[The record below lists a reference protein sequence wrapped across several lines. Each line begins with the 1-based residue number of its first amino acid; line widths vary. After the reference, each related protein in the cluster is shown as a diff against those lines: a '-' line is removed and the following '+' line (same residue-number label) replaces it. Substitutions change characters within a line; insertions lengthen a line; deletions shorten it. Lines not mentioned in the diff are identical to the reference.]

1 MYNGGI
7 SDLAVTHIF
16 IFKKLSARDF
26 EILKKFPRV
35 CTGKG
40 AKYLLFLTIA
50 LQGKIFGILCLD
62 SHIYLDY
69 IYFLGGF
76 LFSNCPAG
84 KIFFGY
90 KQSSLAFLIVFSQ
103 ERREKIQPG
112 KKFGTF
118 LRRILPSLE
127 KKKHCQ
133 TLPSLVKFF
142 LPKLASLAKNCL
154 RVARFARQ
162 KLSAR
167 LASLAVFA
175 HMCARCEA

>member
-1 MYNGGI
+1 MLCTSNGGI

-50 LQGKIFGILCLD
+50 LQGKFFGILCLD

-90 KQSSLAFLIVFSQ
+90 KQSSLAFLIVFSR

-127 KKKHCQ
+127 KKN
-133 TLPSLVKFF
+133 T
-142 LPKLASLAKNCL
+142 AK
-154 RVARFARQ
+154 ARFARQ
-162 KLSAR
+162 TFFPQTRFTRQKFVCKQLAPLAKTLSKG
-167 LASLAVFA
+167 SL
-175 HMCARCEA
+175 R

>member
-1 MYNGGI
+1 MIFVKTKHYFKMRTICFNGGI
-7 SDLAVTHIF
+7 SDLAVSHIF

-90 KQSSLAFLIVFSQ
+90 YI
-103 ERREKIQPG
+103 
-112 KKFGTF
+112 
-118 LRRILPSLE
+118 RIIDWNDNS
-127 KKKHCQ
+127 
-133 TLPSLVKFF
+133 VKRN
-142 LPKLASLAKNCL
+142 S
-154 RVARFARQ
+154 
-162 KLSAR
+162 
-167 LASLAVFA
+167 
-175 HMCARCEA
+175 

>member
-1 MYNGGI
+1 MIFVKTKHYFKMRTICFNGGI
-7 SDLAVTHIF
+7 SDLAVSHIF

-90 KQSSLAFLIVFSQ
+90 KQSSLAFLIVFSR
-103 ERREKIQPG
+103 ERREEIWDISEENSSQFG
-112 KKFGTF
+112 RKKNTAKRS
-118 LRRILPSLE
+118 LRSSNFFSQISLR
-127 KKKHCQ
+127 
-133 TLPSLVKFF
+133 S
-142 LPKLASLAKNCL
+142 PKVCL
-154 RVARFARQ
+154 
-162 KLSAR
+162 
-167 LASLAVFA
+167 
-175 HMCARCEA
+175 